1 MVIRYYLYKPAVKGS
16 GFTMAITTIS
26 LNIPVEE
33 QARKKLESICKRV
46 GISLSEAVSSFFEE
60 AIRKDS
66 VVVATD
72 PFYCESNL
80 RFLDE
85 SDAQIKQGAVVRKTM
100 EELEAMENE

>member
-1 MVIRYYLYKPAVKGS
+1 
-16 GFTMAITTIS
+16 MAMTTIN

-33 QARKKLESICKRV
+33 QTRKKLESICQRV
-46 GISLSEAVSSFFEE
+46 GITLSEAVGSFFEE

-66 VVVATD
+66 VVIEAD

-85 SDAQIKQGAVVRKTM
+85 SDAQIKRGAVVRKTM